1 MTNSP
6 NSEFDPLTRTQ
17 VLTIMAVTAIILLVV
32 AKVWQYFGAISITA
46 IRWTLPDFLF
56 GLALAGAISGISGL
70 LYRFWP
76 SYRHSANSY
85 LELVIKP
92 LAWPDLIWIGL
103 LPGLSEEL
111 LF

>member
-32 AKVWQYFGAISITA
+32 AKVWQYFGAIAIPA

-92 LAWPDLIWIGL
+92 LA
-103 LPGLSEEL
+103 
-111 LF
+111 